1 MRKGACIF
9 AKKIHAVTTKG
20 KLFNC
25 VTSILYQIFLILSI
39 ISEDFSCGVKHILT
53 QKKARRRRLSVSPSL
68 YSFDHI
74 PFIIIYIHS
83 DQSVFIF
90 CRGSIHIS
98 SNHRFRR
105 IFSGSYMLFCEE
117 KILFRLFSPIY
128 IRNIPLQHR
137 PTVPHRNRYTF

>member
-1 MRKGACIF
+1 MCNTLGICLCRK
-9 AKKIHAVTTKG
+9 
-20 KLFNC
+20 
-25 VTSILYQIFLILSI
+25 YI
-39 ISEDFSCGVKHILT
+39 ISNISNSVNNIRSFSCGVKHILT
-53 QKKARRRRLSVSPSL
+53 LKKARRRRLSVSPSL
-68 YSFDHI
+68 HSFDHI

-128 IRNIPLQHR
+128 IRNIPPQHR
-137 PTVPHRNRYTF
+137 PKVLHRNRYTF